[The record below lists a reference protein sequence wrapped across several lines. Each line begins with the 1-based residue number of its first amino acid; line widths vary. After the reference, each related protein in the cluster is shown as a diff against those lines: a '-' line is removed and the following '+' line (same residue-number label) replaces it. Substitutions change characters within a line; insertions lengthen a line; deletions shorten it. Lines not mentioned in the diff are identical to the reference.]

1 MKLHYYFKLLKKS
14 QAVIQFPLN
23 HLASATVRPS
33 LRWLA
38 GSLALLLLSANTASF
53 LLFPTKPAKAE
64 IAGACAVPGKD
75 GPATISGIINT
86 YYAGSGTASST
97 SLTLG
102 AIRSGG
108 STTPIAAGD
117 LILIVQMQDATIN
130 STDSNSYGDG
140 VSGDPASGSTGG
152 TAGTYEYAVVSSV
165 SGSTVTLTK
174 ALQNTYTQAAPT
186 TSQGQKTYQVIR
198 IPQYSSATVSGTV
211 TAAPWNGSTGGIVAF
226 DVAGALNFGGG
237 TVDVDGLGFRGGG
250 VHVATAITNTTT
262 NATYRSGYFNT
273 TTSIRDAAKGEGIA
287 GTPRLI
293 YTDNNPKD
301 TTLGTVTNTGT
312 DGYPNGDFARGAPG
326 NAGGG
331 GNNHNTG
338 GGGGGNGGTGGKG
351 GNDYFN
357 NTPTGGHGGAAFTVS
372 TIPSKLVM
380 GGGGGAGEVND
391 GTVNSEGSGGAGGG
405 MTFIRTGSVSGS
417 GTINANG
424 ANAPVTTRI
433 NGAGGGGA
441 GGTVLLTSATGA
453 LTGVTVNANGGAGAS
468 TFNDNEPEG
477 PGGGGG
483 GGTIVSSSTVGAANL
498 AGGTNGIEPN
508 RTPTSYGATPGATGK
523 NGTFDQASSTFL
535 GISGAACLPNL
546 TVTKTTS
553 TPSVTQTATGVTAT
567 YTITVANAAGRGAV
581 NNVSISDTLPT
592 GFTYASVGTVTLNG
606 GATRGTTTNPTT
618 GATAPSFGT
627 FTIPGGGSV
636 ALTFTVNI
644 ASTVALGTYQ
654 NPATA
659 TYTDPTRTTE
669 AGTASAVYNSAS
681 STGEDVTLV
690 SPPTIDLDGNNSSG
704 ATGNNY
710 QNTFTVGGGAVSAAD
725 TDVTITDDRN
735 FINSATITLTNRPD
749 ANESLSIDAT
759 AGGTVTGVT
768 ASAYNATTGV
778 ITLTSTTA
786 GTITRSQYQAI
797 IATLRYNN
805 TTASPTTSTNRTINV
820 RVTDNDGLASN
831 TAVTTIRVAL
841 AARSCRG
848 TSIPFLSFQNP
859 TLESGANLAVGAVY
873 RFSNVTLGVDALVRV
888 DQFNN
893 GATLNDIDGTAS
905 GSTYAFQPE
914 LTSSAANADSSVDF
928 TITFVTT
935 GTTTPTAISSFH
947 ASGVDIDGNGGG
959 IREYIELSNFYQY
972 TVENPTSLTTTI
984 SNLSPLRG
992 RFESTTNTTQ
1002 PDISLNATQTIATGE
1017 YTNVSTFSYRIGA
1030 LNSGTTAGT
1039 RLNSLYF
1046 DCISYLS
1053 PATTVPTPP
1062 TIDLDG
1068 NNSSGATG
1076 NNYQNTFFIGAGAV
1090 RAADTD
1096 VTIGDEKNFIR
1107 SATITLTNRPD
1118 GNANESLSID
1128 ATAGGTV
1135 TGVTT
1140 SAYNATTGVI
1150 TLTSTN
1156 SSTITR
1162 AQYQAIIATL
1172 KYNNTAASPTTTTN
1186 RTINV
1191 QVTDSEG
1198 LASNTAV
1205 STISIKPRTPNL
1217 LLVKRI
1223 TAINSTAIAT
1233 VIDDPNDSNDTNANW
1248 PSSYLKGATSQSDI
1262 KPGDVVEY
1270 TIYFLSTGG
1279 SDAANASLCDLV
1291 PANTTF
1297 FSDAFAAGKGIKS
1310 SLGTTTTDL
1319 TNASDADKGR
1329 FYVSTET
1336 APTGCRVGQTFTNGN
1351 GSTTLTNAKGA
1362 VVVDLGTV
1370 SRATAPGTAN
1380 SYGFVKFQV
1389 KVD

>member
-1 MKLHYYFKLLKKS
+1 MKLHYFKLLKKS
-14 QAVIQFPLN
+14 QAVIQIPLN
-23 HLASATVRPS
+23 SLASATVRSS
-33 LRWLA
+33 LSWLA

-53 LLFPTKPAKAE
+53 LLFPIKPAKAE

-86 YYAGSGTASST
+86 YYAGSGTAANNSF
-97 SLTLG
+97 TLG

-108 STTPIAAGD
+108 STTTIAAGD

-174 ALQNTYTQAAPT
+174 ALQNTYTQASPT
-186 TSQGQKTYQVIR
+186 ASQGQKTYQVIR
-198 IPQYSSATVSGTV
+198 IPQYSSATISGTV

-237 TVDVDGLGFRGGG
+237 TVDLDGLGFRGGG
-250 VHVATAITNTTT
+250 VHIATPITGTT
-262 NATYRSGYFNT
+262 NNTTYRSLYNNT
-273 TTSIRDAAKGEGIA
+273 PTNIRDGAKGEGIA

-301 TTLGTVTNTGT
+301 TTLGTVSNTGVN
-312 DGYPNGDFARGAPG
+312 GYPEGDFARGAPG

-338 GGGGGNGGTGGKG
+338 GGGGGNGGAGGQG
-351 GNDYFN
+351 GNDYFSGA
-357 NTPTGGHGGAAFTVS
+357 TTGGHGGAAFTVS
-372 TIPSKLVM
+372 AVPSKIVM

-391 GTVNSEGSGGAGGG
+391 GTVISEGSGGAGGG
-405 MTFIRTGSVSGS
+405 MAFIRTGSVSGS

-441 GGTVLLTSATGA
+441 GGTVLLTSASGA

-468 TFNDNEPEG
+468 TFNDGEPEG

-483 GGTIVSSSTVGAANL
+483 GGMIVSSSPVSAANL
-498 AGGTNGIEPN
+498 AGGANGIEPN

-523 NGTFDQASSTFL
+523 NSTFDQASSTFL

-553 TPSVTQTATGVTAT
+553 TPTVTQTATGATVT
-567 YTITVANAAGRGAV
+567 YTITVANATGRGTA

-592 GFTYASVGTVTLNG
+592 GFTYASAGTVTLNG
-606 GATRGTTTNPTT
+606 GATRPSSTNPTT
-618 GATAPSFGT
+618 GATAPNFGT

-659 TYTDPTRTTE
+659 TYTDPTRTTT
-669 AGTASAVYNSAS
+669 AGTTSAVYNSAS
-681 STGEDVTLV
+681 STGEDVTLIAPV
-690 SPPTIDLDGNNSSG
+690 PPVIDLDGNNSSE

-710 QNTFTVGGGAVSAAD
+710 QNTFTVGGSAVPAAD
-725 TDVTITDDRN
+725 TDVTITDDKN

-749 ANESLSIDAT
+749 ANESLSIDPT

-768 ASAYNATTGV
+768 ATAYNATTGV
-778 ITLTSTTA
+778 ITLTSNTA

-820 RVTDNDGLASN
+820 QVTDSDGLASN
-831 TAVTTIRVAL
+831 TAVSTIRVAL

-848 TSIPFLSFQNP
+848 TSIPPLSFQNP
-859 TLESGANLAVGAVY
+859 TLESGTALAVGARY
-873 RFSNVTLGVDALVRV
+873 RFSNVTSGIDALVTIN
-888 DQFNN
+888 QFNN
-893 GATLNDIDGTAS
+893 GASLFAIDGTAQ

-914 LTSSAANADSSVDF
+914 LTSSATNADSSVDF

-935 GTTTPTAISSFH
+935 GTTTPTTISNLH
-947 ASGVDIDGNGGG
+947 ASGVDIDGNNAS

-984 SNLSPLRG
+984 SSLSPLRG
-992 RFESTTNTTQ
+992 RFESTTVTTQ
-1002 PDISLNATQTIATGE
+1002 PDISLTATQTIVTGE

-1030 LNSGTTAGT
+1030 LNAGTTSNN

-1046 DCISYLS
+1046 DCVSYTS

-1076 NNYQNTFFIGAGAV
+1076 NNYQNTFFVGAGAV

-1128 ATAGGTV
+1128 ATASGTV
-1135 TGVTT
+1135 TGVTA
-1140 SAYNATTGVI
+1140 SAYNTTTGVI

-1156 SSTITR
+1156 STTITR
-1162 AQYQAIIATL
+1162 AQYNAIIATL
-1172 KYNNTAASPTTTTN
+1172 RYNNTAANPTTTTN

-1191 QVTDSEG
+1191 QVTDSDG

-1205 STISIKPRTPNL
+1205 STISVRPRTPSL

-1223 TAINSTAIAT
+1223 TAVNSTPIT
-1233 VIDDPNDSNDTNANW
+1233 NVVDDPNDPNDTNPNW
-1248 PSSYLKGATSQSDI
+1248 STNFVKGATTLNNI
-1262 KPGDVVEY
+1262 KPGDVIEY

-1279 SDAANASLCDLV
+1279 SDAQNSYICDLI
-1291 PANTTF
+1291 PTNTTF
-1297 FSDAFAAGKGIKS
+1297 VLNAFTIGKGIKWVS
-1310 SLGTTTTDL
+1310 GSTITDL
-1319 TNASDADKGR
+1319 SNASDADVGW
-1329 FYVSTET
+1329 FYSVTET
-1336 APTGCRVGQTFTNGN
+1336 APSMCRVGQTVNGI
-1351 GSTTLTNAKGA
+1351 TLTNSDGA
-1362 VVVDLGTV
+1362 VVVNLGTV
-1370 SRATAPGTAN
+1370 PRAIGAGSPAN
-1380 SYGFVKFQV
+1380 SSGYVRFQV
-1389 KVD
+1389 TVK